1 MSRAAR
7 LRAALADRVPRGDE
21 GSAVVEF
28 VTVGVLM
35 LVPVVYLVVAV
46 AGVQAA
52 AFATESAAREA
63 ARIVVT
69 TTDEGLSEDRVVAA
83 VGWALRDQGIDADP
97 ARAATVVC
105 AARPCLTP
113 GADVAVTVRVEV
125 PLPALPAGVSRV
137 VPLVVPVSATHTQ
150 VVGEFEGSVVS
161 GGAAAGGSAA
171 DGSGADGSGDDGP
184 DEGGRP

>member
-1 MSRAAR
+1 MTAR
-7 LRAALADRVPRGDE
+7 QAGRGDRRVRLPAGDA

-69 TTDEGLSEDRVVAA
+69 TPDTDASEDRVVAA
-83 VGWALRDQGIDADP
+83 VGWALRDQGIEADP
-97 ARAATVVC
+97 ARAVTVLC
-105 AARPCLTP
+105 DAQPCLTP
-113 GADVAVTVRVEV
+113 GADVTVTVSVDV
-125 PLPALPAGVSRV
+125 PLPAVPAGVSDA

-150 VVGEFEGSVVS
+150 VVGEFEGL
-161 GGAAAGGSAA
+161 
-171 DGSGADGSGDDGP
+171 P
-184 DEGGRP
+184 

>member
-1 MSRAAR
+1 MTSRRAHPGR
-7 LRAALADRVPRGDE
+7 YLRERVPTGDD

-28 VTVGVLM
+28 ITIGVLM

-69 TTDEGLSEDRVVAA
+69 TADESTSEDRVVAA
-83 VGWALRDQGIDADP
+83 VGWALRDQGIEADP

-113 GADVAVTVRVEV
+113 GADVTVTVSVEV
-125 PLPALPAGVSRV
+125 PLPAVPAGVSEV

-150 VVGEFEGSVVS
+150 VVGEFEGS
-161 GGAAAGGSAA
+161 
-171 DGSGADGSGDDGP
+171 P
-184 DEGGRP
+184 

>member
-1 MSRAAR
+1 VTARQAGRGDRR
-7 LRAALADRVPRGDE
+7 LRLPAGDA

-46 AGVQAA
+46 AGIQAA

-69 TTDEGLSEDRVVAA
+69 TPDTDAAEDRVVSA
-83 VGWALRDQGIDADP
+83 VGWALQDQGIEADP
-97 ARAATVVC
+97 GRAVTVLC
-105 AARPCLTP
+105 DAQPCLTP
-113 GADVAVTVRVEV
+113 GADVTVTVSVDV
-125 PLPALPAGVSRV
+125 PLPAVPAGVSDA

-150 VVGEFEGSVVS
+150 VVGEFEGV
-161 GGAAAGGSAA
+161 
-171 DGSGADGSGDDGP
+171 P
-184 DEGGRP
+184 

>member
-1 MSRAAR
+1 MRRGLR
-7 LRAALADRVPRGDE
+7 LPASFVDRLPRGDG

-69 TTDEGLSEDRVVAA
+69 TPDEGLSEDRVVAA

-125 PLPALPAGVSRV
+125 PLPALPPGVSQV

-150 VVGEFEGSVVS
+150 VVGEFEGPGAG
-161 GGAAAGGSAA
+161 GGAAVGGAGDGSAGEGS
-171 DGSGADGSGDDGP
+171 DG
-184 DEGGRP
+184 GGRP

>member
-1 MSRAAR
+1 MSAAR
-7 LRAALADRVPRGDE
+7 GPAAAARRRVAAVTASRDG

-28 VTVGVLM
+28 VTIGVLM

-69 TTDEGLSEDRVVAA
+69 GTDEEQSRQRVVAA
-83 VGWALRDQGIDADP
+83 VGWALRDQGIAADP
-97 ARAATVVC
+97 SEAVQVRCSAQ
-105 AARPCLTP
+105 PCLTP
-113 GADVAVTVRVEV
+113 GGDVTVTVAVDV
-125 PLPALPAGVSRV
+125 PLPAVPAVVSRA

-150 VVGEFEGSVVS
+150 VVDEFGV
-161 GGAAAGGSAA
+161 
-171 DGSGADGSGDDGP
+171 GP
-184 DEGGRP
+184 

>member
-1 MSRAAR
+1 MSTAPAR
-7 LRAALADRVPRGDE
+7 TAHALRERLPVGDG

-28 VTVGVLM
+28 ITIGVLM
-35 LVPVVYLVVAV
+35 LVPVVYLVVAA

-69 TTDEGLSEDRVVAA
+69 TADEDTAEDRVVAA
-83 VGWALRDQGIDADP
+83 VGWALRDQGIEADP

-113 GADVAVTVRVEV
+113 GADVTVTVSVDV
-125 PLPALPAGVSRV
+125 PLPAVPAGISDVL
-137 VPLVVPVSATHTQ
+137 PLVLPVSATHTQ
-150 VVGEFEGSVVS
+150 VVGEF
-161 GGAAAGGSAA
+161 
-171 DGSGADGSGDDGP
+171 DGLP
-184 DEGGRP
+184 

>member
-1 MSRAAR
+1 MTGRRRCGRAWDAT
-7 LRAALADRVPRGDE
+7 RAWAAGRRPRGDG

-28 VTVGVLM
+28 VTIGVLM

-69 TTDEGLSEDRVVAA
+69 GTDDAQSERLVLAA
-83 VGWALRDQGIDADP
+83 VGWALRDQGLDADP
-97 ARAATVVC
+97 ADAVTVRC
-105 AARPCLTP
+105 STQPCLTP
-113 GADVAVTVRVEV
+113 GADVTVTVAVEV
-125 PLPALPAGVSRV
+125 PLPAVPAGVSRV

-150 VVGEFEGSVVS
+150 VVDEFRV
-161 GGAAAGGSAA
+161 A
-171 DGSGADGSGDDGP
+171 P
-184 DEGGRP
+184 